1 MTDARPENVVL
12 RCSTKN
18 RKGEW
23 IWADILPRNWT
34 LVLQHNGAEVGVFEQ
49 QRRNILNS
57 EAFFIHGKVYF
68 THGTRGGN
76 DPETKWTEIHPIKSQ
91 SQQPRPLI
99 DRPKTYAVRHEI
111 DLLGCSH
118 IHTFK

>member
-34 LVLQHNGAEVGVFEQ
+34 LVLRHNGAEVGVFEK
-49 QRRNILNS
+49 QRRNMLNS
-57 EAFFIHGKVYF
+57 ETFFVHGKVYL
-68 THGTRGGN
+68 TLGTRGDN
-76 DPETKWTEIHPIKSQ
+76 DSETKWTEISQIKS
-91 SQQPRPLI
+91 SGRQPRPLV
-99 DRPKTYAVRHEI
+99 DRPKTYAVCHEI
-111 DLLGCSH
+111 DLLGSSH
-118 IHTFK
+118 TYMFK

>member
-34 LVLQHNGAEVGVFEQ
+34 LVLQHNGAEVGVFEK
-49 QRRNILNS
+49 QRRDILNS
-57 EAFFIHGKVYF
+57 EGCFIHGKVYF
-68 THGTRGGN
+68 TRGTRK
-76 DPETKWTEIHPIKSQ
+76 DTESKTTWTKINQTRSRTSEAE
-91 SQQPRPLI
+91 PLI
-99 DRPKTYAVRHEI
+99 DRPMTYAVRREL
-111 DLLGCSH
+111 DLLVSSH
-118 IHTFK
+118 THIV